1 MTELAGSRIL
11 IIGASGVLGSL
22 LAHRLADAGAL
33 LALSGRDPA
42 RLAAAGAKGELI
54 VADLT
59 SAGSPEHIV
68 ERAVAALGGLDGVII
83 AAGVVGF
90 DDAEDPDLERLFA
103 VNALAPIRVIRAA
116 TPALIAA
123 GREGREPFVLTLS
136 GIVSELP
143 TAGIAAYSASK
154 SALAAHVVAS
164 ARGLKRAGVRLI
176 DARPGHTETGLA
188 ERAIFGTAP
197 KFPAGHSPASVVSR
211 IMQALASSET
221 DLPSTAF
228 TRS

>member
-1 MTELAGSRIL
+1 ML
-11 IIGASGVLGSL
+11 GAL
-22 LAHRLADAGAL
+22 LAHRLADAGAR

-42 RLAAAGAKGELI
+42 RLAAAGTKGELI

-59 SAGSPEHIV
+59 AAGSPEQII
-68 ERAVAALGGLDGVII
+68 ERASRALGGLDGVII

-90 DDAEDPDLERLFA
+90 DDADDPDLQQLFT

-116 TPALIAA
+116 TPALIASS
-123 GREGREPFVLTLS
+123 GEGRAPFVLTLS

-154 SALAAHVVAS
+154 SALAAYVRAS
-164 ARGLKRAGVRLI
+164 ARALKRKGVRLI

-197 KFPAGHSPASVVSR
+197 NFPAGHSPADVVSR
-211 IMQALASSET
+211 IVTALASTET

-228 TRS
+228 TAG